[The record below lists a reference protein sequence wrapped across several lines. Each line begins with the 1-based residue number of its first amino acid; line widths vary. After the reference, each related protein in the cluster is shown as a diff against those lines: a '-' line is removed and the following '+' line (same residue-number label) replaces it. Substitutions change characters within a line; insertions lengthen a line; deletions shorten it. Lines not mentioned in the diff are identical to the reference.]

1 MSEGTHLQRYT
12 NLITF
17 DPHPRARWV
26 VDCRVC
32 IYILRCVIRSQTL
45 AAKVSSSDRDN
56 SVDALV
62 VLASTDCRE
71 IPILEVR
78 APSGKSVFE
87 APAFSWRSLIVLDL
101 KPITEEVESG
111 VGPIVGLEILPWIN
125 RILDLRTRLSLAIL
139 KTR

>member
-1 MSEGTHLQRYT
+1 MTHIHERVGLSTAVFVYT
-12 NLITF
+12 SCDALYV
-17 DPHPRARWV
+17 PRHS
-26 VDCRVC
+26 
-32 IYILRCVIRSQTL
+32 LRR
-45 AAKVSSSDRDN
+45 VSSSDRDN

-125 RILDLRTRLSLAIL
+125 RTLDLRTRLSLAIL